1 MIKEF
6 KDLEV
11 YRVSYD
17 LAVKLY
23 KLSSEL
29 PQIEQFELGRQ
40 LRRAVTSIPLN
51 IAEGYGRKKSAAD
64 FKHFL
69 SNALGS
75 CNEVRVLLDL
85 LKDVGYLEVE
95 IHKELS
101 SAYEIL
107 GRRLYALIEKWD

>member
-6 KDLEV
+6 KDFEV
-11 YRVSYD
+11 YKVSYD
-17 LAVKLY
+17 LAVRLH
-23 KLSSEL
+23 KLSAEL

-40 LRRAVTSIPLN
+40 LRRAATSIPLN
-51 IAEGYGRKKSAAD
+51 IAEGYGRKKSTAD

-85 LKDVGYLEVE
+85 LKDLGYLETTLYNE
-95 IHKELS
+95 FS
-101 SAYEIL
+101 NAYEIL
-107 GRRLYALIEKWD
+107 GRRLYTLIVKWK

>member
-11 YRVSYD
+11 HKVSYE
-17 LAVKLY
+17 LAVKLH
-23 KLSSEL
+23 KLSVEL

-40 LRRAVTSIPLN
+40 LRRAATSIPLN
-51 IAEGYGRKKSAAD
+51 IAEGYGRKKSAAE

-75 CNEVRVLLDL
+75 CNEVRVLLDM
-85 LKDVGYLEVE
+85 LKDIGYIENSLYD
-95 IHKELS
+95 ELS
-101 SAYEIL
+101 NAYTVL
-107 GRRLYALIEKWD
+107 GRRLYRLIERWN